1 MLGSTWPCN
10 LRDVWEAPRGPLTLR
25 YRRADVGVTFLG
37 QHGWINLDLCILSLV
52 GVTWGLIELPIGRH
66 VRRLSRMPVVGL
78 TGCRWLPCLFSDAER
93 LMSTGGSPGSQPN
106 TTKRLCAIS
115 LCKCAIIPFFFFFCL
130 ILEFNLPPPSL
141 EPSRI
146 WRLIS
151 HADLPPHH
159 DTSCIE
165 GDLRNSAGGYLV
177 QKKTRKKKRKSM
189 W

>member
-1 MLGSTWPCN
+1 MQL
-10 LRDVWEAPRGPLTLR
+10 A
-25 YRRADVGVTFLG
+25 
-37 QHGWINLDLCILSLV
+37 
-52 GVTWGLIELPIGRH
+52 GR
-66 VRRLSRMPVVGL
+66 V
-78 TGCRWLPCLFSDAER
+78 
-93 LMSTGGSPGSQPN
+93 GGSPGPSD
-106 TTKRLCAIS
+106 TTLSKSGCWCDVSRPTWMDQLGLVHSKSRWCDLGTYRAAYRPACTPSFTNASGGLDRVSLASLFIFRRGAAHVNWGFSGKPAEHDQEVMCHIS
-115 LCKCAIIPFFFFFCL
+115 LQVCHHTFFFFFCL